1 MAIVAS
7 EWKDGTF
14 EISFDQISCEQDLL
28 FVDEIQDDY
37 VELHPP
43 LPKCTFWMPRK
54 HALLRVQRQPVH
66 HLSETEHCLLF
77 LCKTRD
83 AALILAREWL
93 EAEHNRFGCCVG
105 HVRCARVA
113 CENDCLDMT
122 MNELEQHGVVLFD
135 EPPKITRPGLAI
147 FEI

>member
-14 EISFDQISCEQDLL
+14 EISFDQISCEQDTQRLL

-37 VELHPP
+37 VELCPP

-66 HLSETEHCLLF
+66 HLS
-77 LCKTRD
+77 
-83 AALILAREWL
+83 LILAREWL

-122 MNELEQHGVVLFD
+122 MNELEQHGVVYFD
-135 EPPKITRPGLAI
+135 EPPGFAI